1 MNTEPLTPTNEITN
15 PNYYI
20 KGEVSVADF
29 IDAYELNFNRGNIV
43 KYVVRAAHKQG
54 EDAVTALLKAQW
66 YLGREIIRAGH
77 EQERID
83 QMLEGARPLIYD
95 PEHYPEDRE

>member
-1 MNTEPLTPTNEITN
+1 MSVEQLGSSDKIHN
-15 PNYYI
+15 PDYYT

-29 IDAYELNFNRGNIV
+29 IDAYGLNFNRGNIV
-43 KYVVRAAHKQG
+43 KYVVRAGKKQG

-77 EQERID
+77 EQEQLE
-83 QMLEGARPLIYD
+83 QMLEGMRPAYHL
-95 PEHYPEDRE
+95 PEDDE

>member
-1 MNTEPLTPTNEITN
+1 MRQINDPD
-15 PNYYI
+15 YYS

-29 IDAYELNFNRGNIV
+29 IDTYGLNFNRGNIV
-43 KYVVRAAHKQG
+43 KYVVRAGQKQG

-77 EQERID
+77 EQE
-83 QMLEGARPLIYD
+83 QLESLLEGVRPAVYD
-95 PEHYPEDRE
+95 PEHYPEDAEL

>member
-1 MNTEPLTPTNEITN
+1 MQINDPD
-15 PNYYI
+15 YYS

-29 IDAYELNFNRGNIV
+29 IEAYELNFNRGNIV
-43 KYVVRAAHKQG
+43 KYVARAGRKQG

-77 EQERID
+77 EQE
-83 QMLEGARPLIYD
+83 QLETLLEGTRPAVYD
-95 PEHYPEDRE
+95 PEHYPEDAEL

>member
-1 MNTEPLTPTNEITN
+1 MTQINAPD
-15 PNYYI
+15 YYS

-29 IDAYELNFNRGNIV
+29 IDTYGLNFNRGNIV
-43 KYVVRAAHKQG
+43 KYVVRAGRKHG

-77 EQERID
+77 EQE
-83 QMLEGARPLIYD
+83 QLETLLEGARPAVYD
-95 PEHYPEDRE
+95 PEHYPEDAEL